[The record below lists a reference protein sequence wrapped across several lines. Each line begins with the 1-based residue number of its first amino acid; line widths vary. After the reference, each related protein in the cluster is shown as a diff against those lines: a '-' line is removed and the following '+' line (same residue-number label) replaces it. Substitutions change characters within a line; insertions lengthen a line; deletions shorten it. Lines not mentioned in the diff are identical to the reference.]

1 MNNLMAKF
9 ASVKFNTNTMN
20 PNHYQCTPKDYW
32 KGRIDDHEDYDA
44 FRWHQIIEPVNL
56 LGDFLVEVN
65 CFGLLGFCCDQ
76 GVQQNLGRVGTS
88 KGPNSIR
95 KELANLPCSF
105 PATTRIY
112 DCGNIVATSGELE
125 DLQETLAQAVYSML
139 KKGLFPIILGG
150 GHEIAYGHYKG
161 IERFL
166 DETSKQS
173 LGIFNL
179 DAHFDMRPY
188 TEGGSSGT
196 MFAQIA
202 DDCQTKS
209 KAFNYMVA
217 GIQQYGN
224 TVKLFKKA
232 DALNVK
238 YLMAKDINSGNMFN
252 IGQELIRY
260 AKKQENI
267 YFTLCSDVISSAYAP
282 GVSAP
287 QPFGLHPELVLKLIK
302 MMIRSGKVISFDIAE
317 IAPRFDEDNRSS
329 KLAGIIVFA
338 VINSVLEEREFI

>member
-1 MNNLMAKF
+1 
-9 ASVKFNTNTMN
+9 MN
-20 PNHYQCTPKDYW
+20 PKHYQCIPECFW
-32 KGRIDDHEDYDA
+32 QGRVDDLVDYDA
-44 FRWHQIIEPVNL
+44 FRWHQIIKPINL
-56 LGDFLVEVN
+56 LGDISVQKGG
-65 CFGLLGFCCDQ
+65 FGLLGFCCDN
-76 GVQQNLGRVGTS
+76 GVKQNLGRVGTS

-105 PATTRIY
+105 PETTKIY
-112 DCGNIVATSGELE
+112 DCGNIVSDDEKLE
-125 DLQETLAQAVYSML
+125 DLQEILAQAICFML
-139 KKGLFPIILGG
+139 EKGLFPIVLGG
-150 GHEIAYGHYKG
+150 GHEIAYGHYNG
-161 IERFL
+161 IQRFL
-166 DETSKQS
+166 DETNKES

-188 TEGGSSGT
+188 NKGVSSGT

-202 DDCQTKS
+202 DDC
-209 KAFNYMVA
+209 KAKNKPFNYMVA

-224 TVKLFKKA
+224 TVNLFKKA

-238 YLMAKDINSGNMFN
+238 YLMAKDINSANMFN
-252 IGQELIRY
+252 VGQDLTRY

-287 QPFGLHPELVLKLIK
+287 QPFGLHPETILKLIK

-317 IAPRFDEDNRSS
+317 IAPRFDEDSRSS
-329 KLAGIIVFA
+329 KLAAIIVFA
-338 VINSVLEEREFI
+338 VINSILEEKE